1 MMKKIYDITLTITPG
16 MPSWPGEPVVK
27 LSRFSKI
34 EDGANANVSQLDMS
48 AHTGTHVDAPYHF
61 LTHGNTIETLPLDA
75 MMGTV
80 QVVELPDS
88 CDVIDSEV
96 LKTAGIQTRLE
107 RVLFKTRNSHYWE
120 QNLKEFQTNFV
131 GITDDGAQF
140 LVDSGIRF
148 VGIDYLSIA
157 PYKHSRPTHE
167 ILLKSNVVILEGANL
182 SGVPA
187 GNYELICL
195 PMKLGG
201 SDGAPAR
208 VLLITE

>member
-1 MMKKIYDITLTITPG
+1 MKKIYDITLTITPG
-16 MPSWPGEPVVK
+16 MPVWPGDPSVK
-27 LSRFSKI
+27 LARINKI
-34 EDGANANVSQLDMS
+34 EDGANANVSQIDMS
-48 AHTGTHVDAPYHF
+48 VHTGTHVDSPYHF
-61 LTHGNTIETLPLDA
+61 LNHGKSVETLPLDVLIGA
-75 MMGTV
+75 V

-88 CDVIDSEV
+88 CSVINSEA

-120 QNLKEFQTNFV
+120 RKLTEFQTDFV
-131 GITDDGAQF
+131 GITEDGAQF
-140 LVDSGIRF
+140 LVDSGIRL

-167 ILLKSNVVILEGANL
+167 ILLKSDVVILEGANL

-208 VLLITE
+208 VVLIAE

>member
-1 MMKKIYDITLTITPG
+1 MMKTIYDITLTIIPG
-16 MPSWPGEPVVK
+16 MPVWPGEPTVK
-27 LSRFSKI
+27 LARVEKI
-34 EDGANANVSQLDMS
+34 EDGANANVSHVDMGV
-48 AHTGTHVDAPYHF
+48 HTGTHMDSPYHF
-61 LTHGNTIETLPLDA
+61 LNHGKSVETLPLDVLIGA
-75 MMGTV
+75 V

-88 CDVIDSEV
+88 CEVIDAEV

-120 QNLKEFQTNFV
+120 KKLTEFQTDFV
-131 GITDDGAQF
+131 GISEDGAQY
-140 LVDSGIRF
+140 LVDSGIRL

-167 ILLKSNVVILEGANL
+167 ILLKSNVVILEGVNL

-187 GNYELICL
+187 GNYELISL
-195 PMKLGG
+195 PIKLGG

-208 VLLITE
+208 VVLIAE

>member
-1 MMKKIYDITLTITPG
+1 MKKIFDITLTITPG
-16 MPSWPGEPVVK
+16 MPVWPGDPGLTLE
-27 LSRFSKI
+27 RASKI
-34 EDGANANVSQLDMS
+34 EDGANANVSHLDMGV
-48 AHTGTHVDAPYHF
+48 HTGTHVDAPYHF
-61 LTHGNTIETLPLDA
+61 FNHGKSIETLPLDVLI
-75 MMGTV
+75 GTV

-88 CDVIDSEV
+88 CDVINSEV
-96 LKTAGIQTRLE
+96 IKTAGIQTRLE
-107 RVLFKTRNSHYWE
+107 RVLFKTRNSHIWE
-120 QNLKEFQTNFV
+120 KNLTEFQTNFV
-131 GITDDGAQF
+131 GINEDGAQY

-187 GNYELICL
+187 GDYELICL
-195 PMKLGG
+195 PIKLGG

-208 VLLITE
+208 VVLIAE

>member
-1 MMKKIYDITLTITPG
+1 MKKIYDITLTITPG
-16 MPSWPGEPVVK
+16 MPVWPGDPNVK
-27 LSRFSKI
+27 LMRINKI
-34 EDGANANVSQLDMS
+34 EDGANANVSQIEMS
-48 AHTGTHVDAPYHF
+48 VHTGTHLDSPYHF
-61 LTHGNTIETLPLDA
+61 LNNGNSVETLPLDVLIGA
-75 MMGTV
+75 V

-88 CDVIDSEV
+88 CTVINSEV
-96 LKTAGIQTRLE
+96 LKTASIQTHLE

-120 QNLKEFQTNFV
+120 KKLTEFQTDFV
-131 GITDDGAQF
+131 GVTEDGAQY
-140 LVDSGIRF
+140 LVDSGIRL

-167 ILLKSNVVILEGANL
+167 ILLKSDVVILEGANL
-182 SGVPA
+182 AGVPA

-208 VLLITE
+208 VVLIAE